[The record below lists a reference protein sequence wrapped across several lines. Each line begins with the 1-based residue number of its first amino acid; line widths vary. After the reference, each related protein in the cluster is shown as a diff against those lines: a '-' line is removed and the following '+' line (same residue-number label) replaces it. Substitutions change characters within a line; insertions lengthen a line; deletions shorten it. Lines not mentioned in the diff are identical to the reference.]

1 MRGLPRLRSVLNSK
15 LNPPATFNYLSI
27 LSSSTLGFNFWGS
40 KTVFLGIVDVL
51 KVAASPCTWLH
62 GCRPAAPPLKRQ
74 PRRKGSST
82 AAPRP
87 RDAAMAGPG
96 PEGTA
101 GSSSGRR
108 AGADKCDSLHKAA
121 AAAAA
126 LTSVPAELHAGGPL
140 TGRRRCSASSI
151 EREREGRE
159 PQRGKESPARPAAA
173 ERRSLARWRSL
184 RGELPSELDSFPVL
198 PRRRVVRAA
207 PVAFFPRAP
216 VTQARRRTVS
226 RTSAGDGS
234 VRAN

>member
-1 MRGLPRLRSVLNSK
+1 MPSSK

-27 LSSSTLGFNFWGS
+27 LSSSTLGFNCFNFWGS

-62 GCRPAAPPLKRQ
+62 GCGAAAVSPKRQ

-126 LTSVPAELHAGGPL
+126 ALTYVPAELHAGGPL
-140 TGRRRCSASSI
+140 T
-151 EREREGRE
+151 
-159 PQRGKESPARPAAA
+159 
-173 ERRSLARWRSL
+173 
-184 RGELPSELDSFPVL
+184 
-198 PRRRVVRAA
+198 
-207 PVAFFPRAP
+207 
-216 VTQARRRTVS
+216 
-226 RTSAGDGS
+226 
-234 VRAN
+234 

>member
-1 MRGLPRLRSVLNSK
+1 MRGLPRLRLVLNSK

-27 LSSSTLGFNFWGS
+27 LSSSTLGFNCFNFWGS

-87 RDAAMAGPG
+87 RDAGMAGPG

-101 GSSSGRR
+101 GSSFGRR

-126 LTSVPAELHAGGPL
+126 AALTYVPAELHAGGPL
-140 TGRRRCSASSI
+140 T
-151 EREREGRE
+151 
-159 PQRGKESPARPAAA
+159 
-173 ERRSLARWRSL
+173 
-184 RGELPSELDSFPVL
+184 
-198 PRRRVVRAA
+198 
-207 PVAFFPRAP
+207 
-216 VTQARRRTVS
+216 
-226 RTSAGDGS
+226 
-234 VRAN
+234 

>member
-82 AAPRP
+82 APRGP
-87 RDAAMAGPG
+87 GTPPAMAGPG

-126 LTSVPAELHAGGPL
+126 AALTYVPAELHAGGPL
-140 TGRRRCSASSI
+140 T
-151 EREREGRE
+151 
-159 PQRGKESPARPAAA
+159 
-173 ERRSLARWRSL
+173 
-184 RGELPSELDSFPVL
+184 
-198 PRRRVVRAA
+198 
-207 PVAFFPRAP
+207 
-216 VTQARRRTVS
+216 
-226 RTSAGDGS
+226 
-234 VRAN
+234 

>member
-1 MRGLPRLRSVLNSK
+1 MAFKNG
-15 LNPPATFNYLSI
+15 
-27 LSSSTLGFNFWGS
+27 
-40 KTVFLGIVDVL
+40 FLGCRGRSPARPVHARGCIGCGP
-51 KVAASPCTWLH
+51 AAS
-62 GCRPAAPPLKRQ
+62 PLKRQ

-173 ERRSLARWRSL
+173 ERRPLARWRSL
-184 RGELPSELDSFPVL
+184 RGERSGELDSAFPVL
-198 PRRRVVRAA
+198 PRRRVCAAHPFGVRSSRAWRRE
-207 PVAFFPRAP
+207 VARSP
-216 VTQARRRTVS
+216 ARPPATARYV
-226 RTSAGDGS
+226 
-234 VRAN
+234 